1 MPGIAP
7 KPTSST
13 YSIQVIVSTEGAAA
27 FTLDEILGNAT
38 ELVLVEHT
46 TDSHGQTLAPFTG
59 FDLVGLRLS
68 PWTGESGREAS
79 VGSPSSR
86 LVLATSQSRTY
97 TIIQHNVANRD
108 QNGFVPATLEDP
120 VGCSRLWPPLLW
132 GRVPLPPGS
141 IPIGQRSAERLSS
154 GPPIL
159 IPIGPSF
166 RYSIAWSRAGA
177 IARRRERMMADQQ
190 VPRPPEATDRQ
201 VVDCGGLRF
210 AATFRAPAGATCA
223 SSGRSTVI

>member
-132 GRVPLPPGS
+132 GACHSLQGLSPLGS
-141 IPIGQRSAERLSS
+141 AAPNVC
-154 GPPIL
+154 
-159 IPIGPSF
+159 
-166 RYSIAWSRAGA
+166 RAGH
-177 IARRRERMMADQQ
+177 
-190 VPRPPEATDRQ
+190 
-201 VVDCGGLRF
+201 LF
-210 AATFRAPAGATCA
+210 LFR
-223 SSGRSTVI
+223 